1 MMPTKEQVQAAVALI
16 RKPGANANYVYFFGQ
31 LDDPSWIEPL
41 KREGF
46 FVTSPGPIRA
56 AKGIAYPTWP
66 ESGYLLRMAEHAP
79 AEVAAVLP
87 GVRATDNPRVHADLA
102 RIAARL
108 PASQALTVTKGEFAW
123 LKEQELI
130 PLDLPEALGEL
141 AVHLAQLGKTKRAGE
156 LMREVLRLAPAPEKP
171 QWIRS
176 GQARMERWTYQQT
189 VSQTLPALHELM
201 GLDAVRL
208 AADILEDAIALT
220 DAESPVDHSEIW
232 RRAIEDDSNNLDV
245 DPPESLIA
253 AVRDVAL
260 AEADDDAQQLADVV
274 KDLFGRP
281 WNVFRRVALQVLTH
295 KSEIAPALAEET
307 LLDEDLLTNH
317 ALVHE
322 YTALLAAVYPRLDHT
337 KQSQWIKAVERGPS
351 WPSRDP
357 DERKAQEISEE
368 EYVRYRDSWRKDR
381 LGTVQAL
388 LPEDRQ
394 AEVASL
400 IERFGPPSEPNDFQI
415 TSWVGPTS
423 PLSQE
428 EFAAQ
433 SPADLVNYLRSW
445 KPSGEP
451 MSPSPEGLGRRMTE
465 RIAQEPAPFAL
476 LADQLSKL
484 EPTYVR
490 SALRGFEQAA
500 KQDLSFSWENVL
512 LLAETTVKGPSLDA
526 EVTGHETMD
535 RDTDWHWA
543 RGEAASALR
552 VAMTKESMPKE
563 LADRVWAV
571 LEPMSWDDEPSLGY
585 EKRYGGSN
593 MDPLTLSLNTVRG
606 QAMHAVIE
614 FAVWKKKQTS
624 DDEPF
629 AMSSMPDVGQ
639 NLERHL
645 DTDRE
650 PSETV
655 RAVFGSRLHQLLW
668 VDREWLA
675 SQVPRL
681 FPSDAAHDGL
691 RLAVWESYLAYG
703 SRAVYLFDLLRSEYR
718 RAVDDLPTQEARN
731 KRAGRNPGLVLA
743 EHLGAL
749 YYAGTIDREEGGLLD
764 RFVERASTDE
774 AAHLV
779 DYIGRSVHRLDASE
793 MTEDEGERLRALWEW
808 LVDRSKDRPG
818 DRREVLAGFGWWYG
832 SDAFDAK
839 WRDEQLLMLL
849 REQVPVDPDF
859 VIFERLGE
867 RATEDLQSALEI
879 VRLLLTQEKAG
890 WRWIGLRDTLREIL
904 RLALDSSNQTL
915 ANKAREIINTL
926 GAKGMVEFRG
936 LLDHR
941 GSTKG

>member
-1 MMPTKEQVQAAVALI
+1 MPTKEQVQAAVALI

-31 LDDPSWIEPL
+31 LDDPSWIAPL

-46 FVTSPGPIRA
+46 FVTSPGPISA
-56 AKGIAYPTWP
+56 GAGIAYPAWP
-66 ESGYLLRMAEHAP
+66 ESEYLMRMAERAP
-79 AEVAAVLP
+79 KEVAAVLP
-87 GVRATDNPRVHADLA
+87 GVRATDNPRVHADLV

-108 PASQALTVTKGEFAW
+108 PADQALTVTKRELAW

-141 AVHLAQLGKTKRAGE
+141 AVHLAQLGKTKRAGD

-176 GQARMERWTYQQT
+176 GQARMERWTYQQA
-189 VSQTLPALHELM
+189 VSQTLPALHEFM
-201 GLDAVRL
+201 GLDALRL
-208 AADILEDAIALT
+208 AADILEDAIELT
-220 DAESPVDHSEIW
+220 DAESPGDLSEIW
-232 RRAIEDDSNNLDV
+232 RPTIEDDGNNLDV

-253 AVRDVAL
+253 AVRDIAL
-260 AEADDDAQQLADVV
+260 AEAADDERVTAVV
-274 KDLFGRP
+274 TDLLGRP
-281 WNVFRRVALQVLTH
+281 WNVFWRIALHVLAY
-295 KSEIAPALAEET
+295 KSEITPALAERK
-307 LLDEDLLTNH
+307 LLDEDLLINH

-322 YTALLAAVYPRLDHT
+322 YSALLTAVYPRLDHA
-337 KQSQWIKAVERGPS
+337 KQNQWITAVDRGPS
-351 WPSRDP
+351 WPSRDSE
-357 DERKAQEISEE
+357 ERKEQKISEE
-368 EYVRYRDSWRKDR
+368 EYVRYRDAWRKDR
-381 LGTVQAL
+381 LGAVQAL

-394 AEVASL
+394 TEVASL
-400 IERFGPPSEPNDFQI
+400 IERFGPPSEPNDFQV

-428 EFAAQ
+428 EFSAR
-433 SPADLVNYLRSW
+433 SPAELVNYLRSW

-476 LADQLSKL
+476 LADQISKL

-490 SALRGFEQAA
+490 SALRGFEQAS
-500 KQDLSFSWENVL
+500 KQDLSFGWENVL
-512 LLAETTVKGPSLDA
+512 LLAETAVRGPSLDA
-526 EVTGHETMD
+526 EASGNDGTD
-535 RDTDWHWA
+535 RDTDWHWT
-543 RGEAASALR
+543 RGEAASALQA
-552 VAMTKESMPKE
+552 AMSSESMPKE

-571 LEPMSWDDEPSLGY
+571 LDPLSWDDEPTLNY

-614 FAVWKKKQTS
+614 FTVWKKKQAS
-624 DDEPF
+624 GDGPF
-629 AMSSMPDVGQ
+629 DMSSMPEVAE

-668 VDREWLA
+668 VDGEWLA
-675 SQVPRL
+675 TQVPRL
-681 FPSDAAHDGL
+681 FPPDATQNGR

-703 SRAVYLFDLLRSEYR
+703 GPAAHLFELLRDEYR
-718 RAVDDLPTQEARN
+718 RAVDDLPTPEDRN

-764 RFVERASTDE
+764 RFLERASTDE

-793 MTEDEGERLRALWEW
+793 VSNGGRERLTTLWEW
-808 LVDRSKDRPG
+808 LVGRSNDRPSDG
-818 DRREVLAGFGWWYG
+818 RKILAGFGWWYG
-832 SDAFDAK
+832 SDAFDAG

-849 REQVPVDPDF
+849 REQVSVDPEF
-859 VIFERLGE
+859 VVFDRLGQ
-867 RATEDLQSALEI
+867 RATEDLQSAVEI
-879 VRLLLTQEKAG
+879 ARLLLTQDKAG

-904 RLALDSSNQTL
+904 GLALGSGDQTL
-915 ANKAREIINTL
+915 DKKAREIINTL
-926 GAKGMVEFRG
+926 GAKGMVEFRD
-936 LLDHR
+936 LLDQTD
-941 GSTKG
+941 STEG